1 MSFVPPYGFQY
12 NPGQIDATTTPNV
25 FEILLDAK
33 HFVPEDFS
41 IRVVDRVIYIDAERT
56 QRQPGYPVKYIK
68 YHVHRQFN
76 LPPQF
81 DPANIVSGISPDG
94 MLSVRCIIPYR

>member
-1 MSFVPPYGFQY
+1 MPFVPPYGFEY

-25 FEILLDAK
+25 FEILIDAK
-33 HFVPEDFS
+33 NFHPEDFS
-41 IRVVDRVIYIDAERT
+41 IRVNNHVIFIDAERM